1 MRSGQCNMRLKR
13 GILPQVQSYLTH
25 MKDGKLPNGLR
36 NKSPGMILTL
46 TRSGKAS
53 ESAGGGYNVNLLS
66 SCRVSQVHNVTFLI
80 VSGALVLSLSQIA
93 DSKNKMLDKKIK

>member
-13 GILPQVQSYLTH
+13 AILPQVQSYLTH

-36 NKSPGMILTL
+36 NKSPGKILTL

-53 ESAGGGYNVNLLS
+53 ESAGGGDTMS
-66 SCRVSQVHNVTFLI
+66 ICFLHA
-80 VSGALVLSLSQIA
+80 GLVKYTILHFQ
-93 DSKNKMLDKKIK
+93 